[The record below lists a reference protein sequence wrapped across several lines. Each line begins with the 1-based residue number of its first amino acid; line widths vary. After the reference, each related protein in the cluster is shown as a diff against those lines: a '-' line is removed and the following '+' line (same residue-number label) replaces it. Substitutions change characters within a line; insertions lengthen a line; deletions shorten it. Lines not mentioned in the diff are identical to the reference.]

1 MSHAYSYSFWDGSQH
16 VLDLDAESLL
26 EAMSDDLLEEG
37 DLLRAL
43 QRLFRQGAQNQDG
56 QRMPGLQDLL
66 QQLRQKRQQQ
76 LQHSNLGDTLKD
88 IREKLEQ
95 IQKTE
100 RAGID
105 RKVDDGKDKVQRGEI
120 PEQLQ
125 RTMERMAQE
134 HREQL
139 DQLPKDVPGQIQ
151 GLQDYDF
158 MDPNARQ
165 MFQELME
172 QLRQQIMQQQF
183 QGMQQALQSM
193 TPEDLRMIKDMLRD
207 LNQMLD
213 EKARGGEPD
222 FSSFMDKWGQF
233 FPGVNSLDELIEQ
246 LQQRQAQM
254 QSMLDSMSGEQRRE
268 LMQLMQSLVQDPG
281 LRNQLA
287 MLAANLEELRPMD
300 DLRRRYPFRGEESLS
315 LDEAM
320 QVMQDLQEMDRLERQ
335 MREAIDAADPNGV
348 DRDMLAR
355 QLGEDAADKLDQLER
370 ITKLLEEAGLVERRG
385 DQLELTPRAIR
396 KIGQKALRDIFQ
408 HLARDRFGN
417 HETDHRGHGGDRG
430 DDTKQYE
437 FGDPFLLDLRGT
449 LQNSLVRNGVGTPVR
464 LSPSDFEVYRTEQM
478 NQASTVLLLDLSR
491 SMIYRGCF
499 LAAKK
504 VALALHS
511 LIKSQFPRDN
521 LYLVTFSLY
530 ARQIQP
536 QQLTALR
543 WSEWEYGTN
552 LQDGLMHARKLLA
565 RHKGGTRQI
574 VVITDGEPTAYW
586 EPGHSTPVFSYPPT
600 PRTLQQT
607 LLEVGRCTRE
617 GLRINTFMLE
627 RSYGLMRFVDDITRI
642 NRGRAFFAD
651 PERLGDYI
659 LVDYLQSKSKRIA
672 S

>member
-1 MSHAYSYSFWDGSQH
+1 MPGVFSYSHWDGSQH

-26 EAMSDDLLEEG
+26 DAMSDDLLEEG
-37 DLLRAL
+37 DLWRAL
-43 QRLFRQGAQNQDG
+43 QRLFRQGAQNQQG
-56 QRMPGLQDLL
+56 NRVPGLQDLL
-66 QQLRQKRQQQ
+66 QQLRQRRQQQ
-76 LQHSNLGDTLKD
+76 LQRSNLNDTLKD
-88 IREKLEQ
+88 VREKLNE
-95 IQKTE
+95 IQKAE
-100 RAGID
+100 REGID
-105 RKVDDGKDKVQRGEI
+105 RKVQDGRHRARQGDI
-120 PEQLQ
+120 PEPLQ

-134 HREQL
+134 HVQQL
-139 DQLPKDVPGQIQ
+139 DQLPSDVPGQIQ
-151 GLQDYDF
+151 GLQNYDF

-172 QLRQQIMQQQF
+172 QLRQQVMQQQF
-183 QGMQQALQSM
+183 QGLQQAMQSM
-193 TPEDLRMIKDMLRD
+193 TAEDLRTVKEMLHD

-213 EKARGGEPD
+213 EKARGGDPD
-222 FSSFMDKWGQF
+222 FQSFMDKWGQF
-233 FPGVNSLDELIEQ
+233 FPGVKSLDELIEQ

-281 LRNQLA
+281 MRNELA

-300 DLRRRYPFRGEESLS
+300 DLRRRYPFRGEGSLNF
-315 LDEAM
+315 DEAL
-320 QVMQDLQEMDRLERQ
+320 QVMEDLQEMDRLERQ
-335 MREAIDAADPNGV
+335 MREAIDTADPTAV
-348 DRDMLAR
+348 DREMLER
-355 QLGEDAADKLDQLER
+355 QLGEEARDQLDQLDR
-370 ITKLLEEAGLVERRG
+370 ITRLLEEAGLVERHG

-417 HETDHRGHGGDRG
+417 HEADHRGRGGDRS
-430 DDTKQYE
+430 DDTKAYE
-437 FGDPFLLDLRGT
+437 FGDAFMLDLRAT
-449 LQNSLVRNGVGTPVR
+449 LQNSLVRRGAGTPVR
-464 LSPSDFEVYRTEQM
+464 LAPGDFEVYRTEQM

-586 EPGHSTPVFSYPPT
+586 EPGHSVPVFSYPPT

-659 LVDYLQSKSKRIA
+659 LVDYLQQKSRRIA

>member
-1 MSHAYSYSFWDGSQH
+1 MPQWFSYGAWDGSQH

-26 EAMSDDLLEEG
+26 DAMSDDLLEEG
-37 DLLRAL
+37 DLWRAL
-43 QRLFRQGAQNQDG
+43 QRLFRQGAQNQSG
-56 QRMPGLQDLL
+56 QHMPGLQDLL
-66 QQLRQKRQQQ
+66 QQLGQRRQQQ
-76 LQHSNLGDTLKD
+76 LQHSNLSDALKD
-88 IREKLEQ
+88 VREKLQQIEQ
-95 IQKTE
+95 TE
-100 RAGID
+100 RQGID
-105 RKVDDGKDKVQRGEI
+105 HKLSDGRQRADQGEI
-120 PEQLQ
+120 PEQLKK
-125 RTMERMAQE
+125 TMERMAQE
-134 HREQL
+134 HLHQL
-139 DQLPKDVPGQIQ
+139 DELPQDVPGQIQ
-151 GLQDYDF
+151 GLQNYDF

-165 MFQELME
+165 MFQQLME
-172 QLRQQIMQQQF
+172 QLRQQVMQQQF

-193 TPEDLRMIKDMLRD
+193 TPEDLRTVKDMLKD
-207 LNQMLD
+207 LNHMLD
-213 EKARGGEPD
+213 EKARGGDPD
-222 FSSFMDKWGQF
+222 FSGFMDKWGQF
-233 FPGVNSLDELIEQ
+233 FPGVKSLDELIEQ
-246 LQQRQAQM
+246 LQQKQAQM

-281 LRNQLA
+281 MHNELA
-287 MLAANLEELRPMD
+287 MLAANLEEVRPMD
-300 DLRRRYPFRGEESLS
+300 DLRRRYPFSGEDSLNF
-315 LDEAM
+315 EQAM
-320 QVMQDLQEMDRLERQ
+320 LVMQDLQEMDRLERQ
-335 MREAIDAADPNGV
+335 LREAMDTANPMTID
-348 DRDMLAR
+348 REMLAR
-355 QLGEDAADKLDQLER
+355 QLGDEAKDQLDQLDQ
-370 ITKLLEEAGLVERRG
+370 IIKLLEDAGFVERQG
-385 DQLELTPRAIR
+385 DQLKLTPRAMR

-417 HETDHRGHGGDRG
+417 HDAEQRGRGGDRS
-430 DDTKQYE
+430 DDTKAYE
-437 FGDPFLLDLRGT
+437 FGDSFLLDLRAT
-449 LQNSLVRNGVGTPVR
+449 LQNSLVREGPGMPVHLTPQ
-464 LSPSDFEVYRTEQM
+464 DFEVYRTEQF

-617 GLRINTFMLE
+617 GLRINTFMLA
-627 RSYGLMRFVDDITRI
+627 RSHGLMRFVDDITRI

-659 LVDYLQSKSKRIA
+659 LVDYLQQKSRRVA